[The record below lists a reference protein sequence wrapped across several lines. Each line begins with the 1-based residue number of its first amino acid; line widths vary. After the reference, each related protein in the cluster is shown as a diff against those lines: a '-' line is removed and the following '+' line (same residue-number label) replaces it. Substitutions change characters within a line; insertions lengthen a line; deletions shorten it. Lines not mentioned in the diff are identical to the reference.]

1 MNLES
6 ERLDIENN
14 VKLDFEIFAYNDWM
28 QENNEN
34 LERSS
39 MMTNKRI
46 DESNL
51 NFDPIELV
59 DNLD

>member
-6 ERLDIENN
+6 ERLNIENN
-14 VKLDFEIFAYNDWM
+14 VKLDFEIFAYNDWV

-34 LERSS
+34 LGRSS
-39 MMTNKRI
+39 MITNERI
-46 DESNL
+46 NESNL

-59 DNLD
+59 NDLD